1 MPAKQRFR
9 RHDSRDLPQLSTA
22 KPIRSH
28 GESAP
33 IIIGQLQASTP
44 QLVANNTILFEQITK
59 DVSLLVVQPPGE
71 EREQ

>member
-1 MPAKQRFR
+1 MPAQQRVR
-9 RHDSRDLPQLSTA
+9 SHDGRDLPQLSTA

-44 QLVANNTILFEQITK
+44 QLVAKNTILFEQITK
-59 DVSLLVVQPPGE
+59 DVSLLVVQLAGA
-71 EREQ
+71 